1 LALPRIPYGLGFFL
15 FLAALGAVPYV
26 RMPAAEAY
34 LVGRVPENLRSTVLG
49 IYFFAGMEGSGVLT
63 PLLGRWIDL
72 HGFSAGF
79 TALGWALAA
88 VVGICGV
95 VLVAGSRRE
104 ARGTPV

>member
-1 LALPRIPYGLGFFL
+1 
-15 FLAALGAVPYV
+15 
-26 RMPAAEAY
+26 MPAAEAY

-79 TALGWALAA
+79 TALGFLLACVVAVCSAALAA
-88 VVGICGV
+88 
-95 VLVAGSRRE
+95 ASRNE
-104 ARGTPV
+104 ARGTAV